1 MDDDDAT
8 PHHSPATG
16 GGLAPAGAG
25 FARPAVFWAGATA
38 CTAGALLHLPM
49 YWHARTMGYHM
60 AGMPMDGAMMTG
72 MALVVAGLAA
82 VLYGL
87 VPLRSGALR
96 RRVTSVRVR
105 AVDDAPL
112 RPAHI
117 GLLLVLSLAVTIDV
131 MKPMTL
137 SFVAPGVAAEY
148 GLASPLHPDG
158 DVPVAWLPLFGIS
171 GTMAGSF
178 LWGWLGDRI
187 GRRGSIL
194 LAGMLFATTAVC
206 GAMPSFT
213 WNLAMCFLMGIA
225 AGGLIPITF
234 TLLAETIPRRHR
246 GWAMVLIGGNITVAY
261 VLTSWLAAELTP
273 GFGWRILWLAGLPTG
288 VLLIL
293 LNRWIPESPRYLLA
307 TGRPAEAR
315 EILTRYGSTLE
326 PPGDDTA
333 PAPRVSGTR
342 APRPATTPTA
352 SRGPAPGPALA
363 PDSAPAVVPTPA
375 HSGYVQLFARAFRGP
390 TLALTLL
397 ALAAGLLAHGFQ
409 MWLPINLGRMG
420 IAEVSSDRVLRD
432 SALISLPLNVLTAL
446 LYGLWSSRRTIVA
459 LSALTTLALLALA
472 VLGEDAGRHGLL
484 LRLLL
489 FVPLWGISATAAV
502 MAAYASEAYPT
513 PLRASGTS
521 WAAATSKVGGVL
533 LLALSVAAVAVPS
546 LKATALL
553 AAVPLALAALAFVR
567 YGPETRMQRLDE
579 VIPERA
585 PQAAARV

>member
-1 MDDDDAT
+1 MHR
-8 PHHSPATG
+8 PHGDTAG
-16 GGLAPAGAG
+16 GGRAGSG
-25 FARPAVFWAGATA
+25 FTRPVAFWAGAAA

-49 YWHARTMGYHM
+49 YWHARHMGYRM
-60 AGMPMDGAMMTG
+60 AGMPMDGAMIAG

-87 VPLRSGALR
+87 LPRRPADLR
-96 RRVTSVRVR
+96 RKVTSVRVR
-105 AVDDAPL
+105 AMDDAPL

-137 SFVAPGVAAEY
+137 SFVVPGAAAEY
-148 GLASPLHPDG
+148 GLASPLHPG
-158 DVPVAWLPLFGIS
+158 GTVPVAWLPLAGIT
-171 GTMAGSF
+171 GTMTGSF

-213 WNLAMCFLMGIA
+213 WNVVMCFLMGLA

-234 TLLAETIPRRHR
+234 TLLAETVPRRHR

-261 VLTSWLAAELTP
+261 ILTSWLAAELTP
-273 GFGWRILWLAGLPTG
+273 VYSWRILWLVGLPTG

-293 LNRWIPESPRYLLA
+293 LNQWIPESPRYLLA
-307 TGRPAEAR
+307 TGRPTEAR
-315 EILTRYGSTLE
+315 AVLARYGATLE
-326 PPGDDTA
+326 TPADDTTPVPARAPASALA
-333 PAPRVSGTR
+333 PAPAAPWTSGR
-342 APRPATTPTA
+342 
-352 SRGPAPGPALA
+352 
-363 PDSAPAVVPTPA
+363 
-375 HSGYVQLFARAFRGP
+375 SGYPRLFARAFRGP

-409 MWLPINLGRMG
+409 MWLPTNLGRMG
-420 IAEVSSDRVLRD
+420 IEEVSSDRVLRD
-432 SALISLPLNVLTAL
+432 SALISLPLNILTAL

-459 LSALTTLALLALA
+459 LGTLTTAALLALA
-472 VLGEDAGRHGLL
+472 VLGTDAAQHGLL

-513 PLRASGTS
+513 PLRASGSS
-521 WAAATSKVGGVL
+521 WAAAISKAGGVL
-533 LLALSVAAVAVPS
+533 ILTLSVAAVAVPS
-546 LKATALL
+546 LAATALL
-553 AAVPLALAALAFVR
+553 SAVPLALAALAFVR
-567 YGPETRMQRLDE
+567 YGPETRGQRLDE
-579 VIPERA
+579 VITERA
-585 PQAAARV
+585 DEAPAHA

>member
-1 MDDDDAT
+1 MDDDA
-8 PHHSPATG
+8 HRRRG
-16 GGLAPAGAG
+16 GTAAGAAAAAGG
-25 FARPAVFWAGATA
+25 FTRPLAFWAGAAA

-49 YWHARTMGYHM
+49 YWHARHMGYRM
-60 AGMPMDGAMMTG
+60 AGMPMDGAMTAG

-87 VPLRSGALR
+87 LPPRLADLR
-96 RRVTSVRVR
+96 REVTSVRVR
-105 AVDDAPL
+105 AMDDAPL

-148 GLASPLHPDG
+148 GLASPLNPG
-158 DVPVAWLPLFGIS
+158 GTVPVAWLPLAGIS

-178 LWGWLGDRI
+178 LWGRLGDRI

-194 LAGMLFATTAVC
+194 LAGMMFATTAVC

-213 WNLAMCFLMGIA
+213 WNVVMCFLMGIA

-234 TLLAETIPRRHR
+234 TLIAETVPRRHR

-261 VLTSWLAAELTP
+261 ILTSWLAAELTP
-273 GFGWRILWLAGLPTG
+273 GYSWRALWLVGLPTG

-315 EILTRYGSTLE
+315 AVLARYGAALE
-326 PPGDDTA
+326 APADDATTADDPTQA
-333 PAPRVSGTR
+333 PAPAPVPAQAQAPARVP
-342 APRPATTPTA
+342 APAPAPTA
-352 SRGPAPGPALA
+352 SRT
-363 PDSAPAVVPTPA
+363 SAR
-375 HSGYVQLFARAFRGP
+375 SGYPPLFARAFRGP

-409 MWLPINLGRMG
+409 MWLPTNLGRMG

-432 SALISLPLNVLTAL
+432 SALISLPLNLLTAL
-446 LYGLWSSRRTIVA
+446 LYGLWSSRRTIIA
-459 LSALTTLALLALA
+459 LSTLTTAALLALA
-472 VLGEDAGRHGLL
+472 VLGDGAAQHGLL

-513 PLRASGTS
+513 PLRASGSS
-521 WAAATSKVGGVL
+521 WTAATSKAGGVL
-533 LLALSVAAVAVPS
+533 ILTLSVAAVAVPS
-546 LKATALL
+546 LAATALI

-567 YGPETRMQRLDE
+567 YGPETRGQRLDD

-585 PQAAARV
+585 GEAPAHV